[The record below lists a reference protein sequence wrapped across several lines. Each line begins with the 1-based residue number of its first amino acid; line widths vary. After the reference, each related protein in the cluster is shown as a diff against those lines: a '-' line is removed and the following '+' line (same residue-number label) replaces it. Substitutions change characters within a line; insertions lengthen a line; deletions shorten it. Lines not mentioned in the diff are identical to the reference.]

1 MRSQTPQSP
10 LRLPNLPSAL
20 IRTVLGLVVAVVIVL
35 AIFGFLSD
43 RFFYF
48 LVPVEAQEV
57 GVQFRN
63 GNIYRVVGPGLYS
76 DVGLWVKLERVSSQ
90 AIPFSV
96 RDEEI
101 ITSDKQRIGLVVS
114 GDVFQPNLGHQ
125 DVLQRLWSSYQNLY
139 IDDEAAK
146 ARVQDLARQA
156 MKVCVGERTFDNAI
170 IGTARDDLRACIDE
184 ELSALAENIGLQI
197 ENVVVPE
204 VVLSPEVQ
212 AALDAI
218 VQSRLQTEKAAQDKL
233 RVEAEA
239 QAEQARQEGE
249 VRVAQSRIQEET
261 KQQTLLARLEQEKIA
276 AQRAVIEA
284 QKANEL
290 AQVEAERNIIEAQKA
305 NELLAAQQDLEI
317 NTAQALAAAEKAKA
331 DIAPQVVL
339 AELYARNPGYLQ
351 LQLAQANASALKA
364 ADKIIFTPV
373 GTTPTIVVPGPGIQP
388 TVGTSTPQ

>member
-1 MRSQTPQSP
+1 MRQQSP
-10 LRLPNLPSAL
+10 PRLPNLPASL
-20 IRTVLGLVVAVVIVL
+20 IRAVIGLAIVAVIVL
-35 AIFGFLSD
+35 VVFGALSD

-48 LVPVEAQEV
+48 LVQVETQEA

-63 GNIYRVVGPGLYS
+63 GSIYQVVGPGLYS
-76 DVGLWVKLERVSSQ
+76 DVGLSVKLVKVSSQ

-101 ITSDKQRIGLVVS
+101 ITSDKQRIGLVVN
-114 GDVFQPNLGHQ
+114 GDIFQPNLGRQ
-125 DVLQRLWSSYQNLY
+125 DVLLNLWSSYQNLY
-139 IDDEAAK
+139 INDEAASV
-146 ARVQDLARQA
+146 RVQNLARQA

-170 IGTARDDLRACIDE
+170 IGTARDDLRACIDT
-184 ELSALAENIGLQI
+184 ELSKLAENIGLQI

-212 AALDAI
+212 TALDAI
-218 VQSRLQTEKAAQDKL
+218 VQSRLLTEKAAQDKL

-261 KQQTLLARLEQEKIA
+261 KQQTLLAKLDQEKIA

-284 QKANEL
+284 EKANEL
-290 AQVEAERNIIEAQKA
+290 AKVEAEKKIIEAQKA
-305 NELLAAQQDLEI
+305 NELIAAQQDLEI

-351 LQLAQANASALKA
+351 LQLTLANASALKA
-364 ADKIIFTPV
+364 TDKIIFTPI
-373 GTTPTIVVPGPGIQP
+373 GTTPTIVVPGPGVQP
-388 TVGTSTPQ
+388 TVTTNTPQ